1 MVKRASWPLLVPQHL
16 ISLVQGILDQKAGR
30 SCWVSYWPLL
40 DQRFLQEQ
48 KATVGLTLA
57 RTDIMPGERDQ
68 RGLEPSIAWHKLEKN
83 DSTLGSERK
92 RYWVSPSPLLSP
104 LPWLVLYRLGYF
116 SALMGQ
122 GLAAFCLVEMQ
133 IISVL
138 LEGKINHKG
147 YGLWLWEI
155 WVSLGFFFFFF
166 FSLDFKNYWSYPVF
180 FIQLPIKKIKLFK
193 LSFAAV
199 WMSYCFTHRWMD
211 WINSCATFS
220 FIFAQELW
228 CHLFD
233 NGLCIISS
241 DTVSFPALTKYSIP
255 SLPLPGQAG
264 WWDSVSVC
272 SVCVEGGVFNT
283 WSWGHTHT
291 HSEQSI

>member
-1 MVKRASWPLLVPQHL
+1 MTQHL
-16 ISLVQGILDQKAGR
+16 A
-30 SCWVSYWPLL
+30 VS
-40 DQRFLQEQ
+40 
-48 KATVGLTLA
+48 
-57 RTDIMPGERDQ
+57 ERDTEYPPT
-68 RGLEPSIAWHKLEKN
+68 LCSVHSLDWC
-83 DSTLGSERK
+83 STSLAISQL
-92 RYWVSPSPLLSP
+92 W
-104 LPWLVLYRLGYF
+104 W
-116 SALMGQ
+116 GQ

-147 YGLWLWEI
+147 YGLWPWEI
-155 WVSLGFFFFFF
+155 WVSLGFFF

-180 FIQLPIKKIKLFK
+180 FTQLPIKKIKLFK

-199 WMSYCFTHRWMD
+199 WMSYCFTHWWMD

-255 SLPLPGQAG
+255 SVPLPGQAG

-283 WSWGHTHT
+283 WSWGHTH
-291 HSEQSI
+291 SEQSI